1 MHMTVYIFKAAI
13 EKAGLKPDAS
23 VADVNEA
30 LKKAITEITV
40 DGLTGAGMKWEASGE
55 VSKAPRA
62 VVIKDGTYVSA
73 K

>member
-1 MHMTVYIFKAAI
+1 M
-13 EKAGLKPDAS
+13 
-23 VADVNEA
+23 
-30 LKKAITEITV
+30 KKAITEITV